1 LHNIKIL
8 LEKGL
13 NLNLHNDLG
22 ETPLYIAIS
31 KSNIELIKLLIKYE
45 PSTNL
50 IKKIIHSE
58 IIDSINKDM
67 NYLNSIDIE
76 NISSFKNKNIFD
88 EIQNY
93 NGEIISIINNEE
105 KNVSKNKNK
114 KVNKSLIINNKK
126 LLNKKIDNIYTK
138 TQKILNESDLLEC
151 FSQKISLR

>member
-1 LHNIKIL
+1 MKI
-8 LEKGL
+8 
-13 NLNLHNDLG
+13 
-22 ETPLYIAIS
+22 
-31 KSNIELIKLLIKYE
+31 
-45 PSTNL
+45 

-58 IIDSINKDM
+58 IIDCINKDM

-105 KNVSKNKNK
+105 KSVSINNNK
-114 KVNKSLIINNKK
+114 KVNKSLNINNKK
-126 LLNKKIDNIYTK
+126 LLNKKIDNIYTI

-151 FSQKISLR
+151 LSPKNIIKVIIIKIV